1 MTQGPYQP
9 PPSPQQ
15 PIVAASG
22 TSKGLAIISLIA
34 GILAMLVCPV
44 PFLGFLM
51 GAAAV
56 VIGIIALRKPQSKGM
71 NLTGIITGG
80 IGALLWVM
88 FTVGF
93 LLPDEDCNDEAQ
105 TQRTAWTSAS

>member
-1 MTQGPYQP
+1 MAQRPYQP

-34 GILAMLVCPV
+34 GILAILVSPV

-56 VIGIIALRKPQSKGM
+56 VIGIIALRKAQSKGM
-71 NLTGIITGG
+71 NLTGIIAGG
-80 IGALLWVM
+80 IGALLSVM

-93 LLPDEDCNDEAQ
+93 LLPDEDCKDEAQ
-105 TQRTAWTSAS
+105 TQRTAWPSAS